1 MSSTMAAPAPTS
13 STSSSSPPTGVTR
26 TSDCRKFS
34 PNIFNKSKCSHCFR
48 QREEHSAAAL
58 ECNRAS
64 RKVSKCGYLFVAP
77 DWDFSNPL
85 YRTKRWQ
92 RRWFVLYD
100 DGELT
105 YSVDEHPETVP
116 QACIDMTKVLE
127 VTTAEDVTGH
137 SNSIAITAPDRVTFV
152 KGTCPEESKWWLNIL
167 VAFPKAKGRH
177 KRNATFPGAQAT
189 TTNTS
194 SLLQSSNSDAV
205 NAAAVAVARS
215 RHNSYHKDILTS
227 TQSTDVLS
235 GTNVSNMTTTTT
247 STSSM
252 LSDETTKKKKSKQ
265 SSAING
271 NTKLW
276 SHNDVVVKTPPTTTM
291 SNSSGNAR
299 KSPANSSKITKNS
312 RQTTNI
318 KNNRC
323 NNNGNVVASVTAD
336 GRQYDEVV
344 AIDDEE
350 DDDEDEDDEEDDG
363 VETGEDD
370 EEDDDDLEEEES
382 GHSTGEECNTKKKSS
397 ATNNTNNVHDEN
409 NRNAV
414 NEIKN
419 RVSPPCLLIEDIR
432 RDEKT
437 IKDLANTITNLS
449 QQQKNRWTSTAVN
462 NVLNSH
468 LHQNNNNN
476 NNNNN
481 KLDDKNSR
489 DEPDFY
495 RPTTISNSN
504 KQSGGSATTAGSGC
518 SIGGDTANHL
528 RPKSLPLA
536 ANSTP
541 AIVSAIVKKIPPV
554 MATTTASNKSSL
566 RYHQHHQQQQQ
577 QQQQTYQSRKQHK
590 QALER
595 GDPDGGCNLDD
606 LSSNYLSKTV
616 ELRVN
621 PAVPPSQAHG
631 SSSAASAAAA
641 AAAATNTTPNN
652 TPSALT
658 ESLNAKKGWL
668 MKQDNRTGDWT
679 KHWFTLSG
687 AALFYYRDP
696 VSEERGVLDG
706 VLDVNSLTNVAEV
719 NANRNYAF
727 QLTTWD
733 KRRLILASLSPNSR
747 NSWIAIL
754 RNAAGLPGGN
764 GMASSNASTSVTSSP
779 IQSGMGMK
787 HSSSGVQTLAP
798 NDKAS
803 TIAAAAAT
811 ATTTELIIK
820 DNTSDD
826 MKSEIEKD
834 FIKAQRIMQKYSGES
849 NSRLKKLTNETSPK
863 VIITNVS
870 SSSSKSSTQISP
882 PTPLTPKTAM
892 HFSSDEEYRTA
903 SEGGRRDSIG
913 DWGSPLS
920 PSPPSTLNM
929 MRAKDRM
936 RSRTTTPCPRMHKRS
951 RSSPPSSRRST
962 VDSVGSDDLPV
973 IHTVHEEINLNVDK
987 ELQFRLSV
995 VEKERDLLR
1004 DEAKEREARMS
1015 ELLNTLERTE
1025 QELNQ
1030 RIQEMEEVRECLT
1043 TQLEDAKRNAS
1054 EIIERLTDELDE
1066 GQRKIKDLEDR
1077 LARGIEE
1084 NENLY
1089 KRLREMESCSP
1100 ASFINL
1106 QRSKMKRMDSL
1117 SDLTHINDIDPYGL
1131 ERDSLAEEYSEL
1143 KGRFEK
1149 AVNEIRAMKRELKES
1164 QNQYDSLEISYA
1176 SLKQDLERKEIE
1188 DQSQLQMMADRI
1200 QDLTL
1205 KYSSSER
1212 QVRTLKQKLAKSER
1226 RRSLSLK
1233 GKEQLTVSKELEIK
1247 LNDLETKMDE
1257 LEKSHHLDVK
1267 QPIMESAPAVRLAG
1281 KKSSRRRSLESSASD
1296 SLQFLVRVN
1305 DLEKR
1310 CEGVNSSRSSSC
1322 TPTPNSNTPTLD
1334 SPPSRSSPAGSNL
1347 RLSEHLLERLRCLE
1361 SVLVSSKDRLEQGLS
1376 QLQNLRSSR
1385 NRRSVSPI
1393 TDRKD
1398 SYRFVERC
1406 LQEVVKLIR
1415 ESTETCVL
1423 QGSQTDV
1430 AQPSVY
1436 MLPDSSPVKKAL
1448 TQLESQLR
1456 SKLAELLKQRRMLR
1470 ERNELTKRKDLE
1482 LLAERIAFESVC
1494 FGKLRDSVERAE
1506 NPELFSERQTRAE
1519 VAETSHLMSLLKAKL
1534 QGKCTVKTSGS
1545 LDILAGVLARRLLLS
1560 SYQKTHGSA
1569 APQNV
1574 KLSMEPVDQNML
1586 DDLMR
1591 QQSEINVIA
1600 KRYKN
1605 NAMENL
1611 ATSLAAETLSYISTN
1626 DLVQGAVQE
1635 AWRQAQETVNAELV
1649 QSEIAH
1655 IMMRNAERLENS
1667 VAPSFGYT
1675 LTSEERL
1682 SFEKFA
1688 DAVHDVLRKEM
1699 ELAVTQL
1706 TQCYEETMQ
1715 QMKRG
1720 QWRMHLQHEHKASEG
1735 RQLLSEFADIVAHK
1749 ALIDARID
1757 VLRGE
1762 YASQSQSISKLDEE
1776 KEVKKLGITALQ
1788 KYENLFEELSTDLQ
1802 INNPDDILLEADF
1815 EFMYKQHAVDFLSD
1829 RQVLCDISTFLSQ
1842 LEDSLIA
1849 LQCEA
1854 TTSANEHIPRTE
1866 ISIESLQDVCHKCC
1880 ELRKR
1885 ADQLLQEVHRKLN
1898 DSCQHCL
1905 QVREK
1910 LHSLKEQHESEI
1922 LRLQQSHAKDLSA
1935 LMQQVEHQR
1944 SSIRCLEAEKNA
1956 INQDLN
1962 KSEELMEERER
1973 ELKSVTQLLHTKEDA
1988 LQATQGEQRELLKR
2002 LEAEEEK
2009 VRSYQEESDALTMKC
2024 ARQDDEY
2031 GMLLQERDYL
2041 QAELT
2046 KEQDR
2051 NKRLEKRV
2059 ELLEMEHGKQMEC
2072 LQQAYRDQMLT
2083 HCPDFSNAI
2092 DEESFRQRY
2101 QSEIEQ
2107 LRTLCEKGLS
2117 AMESSHRRTI
2127 NDLEEKHKQEIE
2139 RLLIEKETALA
2150 EETQATLAALDAMRK
2165 AHQSE
2170 VQREVARFKQEFLK
2184 QFQQKGERTMDST
2197 KAKEEELE
2205 ELRQEILSFSEK
2217 YSTKCVENA
2226 ALEEKLRAANQKL
2239 KHYQQMQQLE
2249 LRNKQFRAH
2258 LASDDPT
2265 KDMQYVQGLSNPKD
2279 GDDDDD
2285 ENGAVCQ
2292 DSEHVHATRN
2302 CNQDD
2307 SKEVQKDD
2315 ERDKGHHLKDS
2326 REQVHGQSQRQ
2337 QRQRQPERLEKDQQQ
2352 EQCTK
2357 ITSIVLPDTRPP
2369 PPPATAPQSTSSSSS
2384 PRQEQQHHQQLQSI
2398 IIRGLDS
2405 STPAK
2410 TCSSHDQY
2418 AFVDDGHNEHSSHED
2433 GDNNNNDDVV
2443 VAVAAAPPFD
2453 TTSITNN
2460 TNSIATTTITTS
2472 INGNNICSST
2482 TTTTCSPYTINITAA
2497 TTKISTA
2504 NTSTTTVTSLP
2515 ASGSGIYGNNL
2526 KSSLNFHNNSENAE
2540 DAAGS
2545 SKRQPNDELDQ
2556 RCVASAAAAVAV
2568 ASANDDVVLIG
2579 DTQDMP
2585 EGGGGGTKSANVI
2598 VNRFCHDLEDNL
2610 GNNCRYTYEPCYK
2623 QNNLF
2628 NYQNRMLNFEG
2639 LKTPSSTTTTTSAK
2653 TTFGKNLK
2661 TLSNQKKLNTGKYTR
2676 QQIQQQQQKSPQ
2688 QITMLSP
2695 HSSSEI
2701 LALAKPTPTST
2712 TSVGKTPNGRPMYR
2726 SIKTFQIKDNKQ
2738 GEIEAKHI
2746 SEHKQQQQQQQ
2757 ETTFK
2762 SSIQQQQ
2769 PQQPAPTTLKSVLNP
2784 VELPKNFSANNT
2796 INLNLNYLLN
2806 MEHKRPHNNNTAT
2819 PTTNTDHT
2827 INNNNNSNNSKPI
2840 LTSTLATKNM
2850 KIAEKCAINLNSF
2863 ADIIQKTKTTTAT
2876 TTMPT
2881 MPTKTKIIDN
2891 KHKGDDDDDSV
2902 KKYPPQHLRQSSQK
2916 PNKYT
2921 LKSTTT
2927 ATHKNANEQQFH
2939 QLQQQQHHLQQHHH
2953 HNTLC
2958 HDTDTMTMKTKRS
2971 RISSSPPPLNGRD
2984 VELNTI
2990 CTISSTNTTTA
3001 VKGTINSKSHQQSAQ
3016 NTASSPSNSSTPAT
3030 TPVASKPSSKA
3041 TKRNSSPSKRFELE
3055 I

>member
-1 MSSTMAAPAPTS
+1 MSSTMAPTTAITGAAA
-13 STSSSSPPTGVTR
+13 TSASSPPTTGTSSTATR

-167 VAFPKAKGRH
+167 IAFPKSKGRH
-177 KRNATFPGAQAT
+177 KRNATFPGAQS
-189 TTNTS
+189 TS
-194 SLLQSSNSDAV
+194 TILQSSHSDATSTTTV
-205 NAAAVAVARS
+205 SRN

-227 TQSTDVLS
+227 TQSTGILNTSTCSVGDERQ
-235 GTNVSNMTTTTT
+235 MTTAA
-247 STSSM
+247 SS
-252 LSDETTKKKKSKQ
+252 LSKTNNNTNG
-265 SSAING
+265 SS
-271 NTKLW
+271 KLW
-276 SHNDVVVKTPPTTTM
+276 SPNDVADASLTNTNGNSGSKKGSNVVVSSMITETTGGM
-291 SNSSGNAR
+291 
-299 KSPANSSKITKNS
+299 
-312 RQTTNI
+312 
-318 KNNRC
+318 KNNR
-323 NNNGNVVASVTAD
+323 NNNIVSGDVASV
-336 GRQYDEVV
+336 V
-344 AIDDEE
+344 DD
-350 DDDEDEDDEEDDG
+350 DDG

-370 EEDDDDLEEEES
+370 EEDDEEEDEEES
-382 GHSTGEECNTKKKSS
+382 GNSTGEESNTKNKTTSS
-397 ATNNTNNVHDEN
+397 VHDEN

-449 QQQKNRWTSTAVN
+449 QQQKNRWSSTAVN
-462 NVLNSH
+462 NVLNSI
-468 LHQNNNNN
+468 
-476 NNNNN
+476 NNN
-481 KLDDKNSR
+481 KSQQDDKNSR

-495 RPTTISNSN
+495 RPITIS
-504 KQSGGSATTAGSGC
+504 KQSAATN
-518 SIGGDTANHL
+518 GDAVNHL

-536 ANSTP
+536 SNSTP

-554 MATTTASNKSSL
+554 LATTTTTATSKSSL
-566 RYHQHHQQQQQ
+566 RYHHQPQQHHYHNQQQQQ
-577 QQQQTYQSRKQHK
+577 QQQNRSKQQK

-606 LSSNYLSKTV
+606 LTSSYLSKTV

-621 PAVPPSQAHG
+621 PGPPHSTSG
-631 SSSAASAAAA
+631 TTS
-641 AAAATNTTPNN
+641 TTTPTSS
-652 TPSALT
+652 TPSVLG

-668 MKQDNRTGDWT
+668 MKQDNRSGDWT

-754 RNAAGLPGGN
+754 RNAAGLPN
-764 GMASSNASTSVTSSP
+764 SSVVNATS
-779 IQSGMGMK
+779 
-787 HSSSGVQTLAP
+787 
-798 NDKAS
+798 
-803 TIAAAAAT
+803 AAGST
-811 ATTTELIIK
+811 ATNNANAQCSNGGALNLGNQSNCPSDSSLAKEQKNKSIPITTELIIK
-820 DNTSDD
+820 DNSSDD

-834 FIKAQRIMQKYSGES
+834 FIKAQRIMQSCPES
-849 NSRLKKLTNETSPK
+849 SSIQGKVKKLSSETSPK

-870 SSSSKSSTQISP
+870 TTASTKPATTLLSP
-882 PTPLTPKTAM
+882 QTPLTPKTAL

-920 PSPPSTLNM
+920 PSPPTTLNL

-936 RSRTTTPCPRMHKRS
+936 RPRTTTPCPRMHKRS

-962 VDSVGSDDLPV
+962 VDSVGSDELPL

-995 VEKERDLLR
+995 VEKERDMLR
-1004 DEAKEREARMS
+1004 NEAKEREARMS

-1025 QELNQ
+1025 QELNS
-1030 RIQEMEEVRECLT
+1030 RIQEMEEVRESLT
-1043 TQLEDAKRNAS
+1043 TQLEDAKRNAA
-1054 EIIERLTDELDE
+1054 EIIERISDDLEE
-1066 GQRKIKDLEDR
+1066 SQKKVKDLEDR
-1077 LARGIEE
+1077 LAQGIEE

-1106 QRSKMKRMDSL
+1106 QRYKMKRMDSL
-1117 SDLTHINDIDPYGL
+1117 SDLTQIKDIDPYGL
-1131 ERDSLAEEYSEL
+1131 ERDLLADEYSEL

-1149 AVNEIRAMKRELKES
+1149 AVTEIRAMKKELKDS

-1176 SLKQDLERKEIE
+1176 SLKQDMERKEIE

-1205 KYSSSER
+1205 KYSSSDR
-1212 QVRTLKQKLAKSER
+1212 QVRSLKQKLAKSER

-1247 LNDLETKMDE
+1247 LNDLETKIEE
-1257 LEKSHHLDVK
+1257 LEKSHHFNIK
-1267 QPIMESAPAVRLAG
+1267 QPILENPPVVKSAT

-1310 CEGVNSSRSSSC
+1310 CEGALNTSRSSSS
-1322 TPTPNSNTPTLD
+1322 TPTPNSNTPTLE
-1334 SPPSRSSPAGSNL
+1334 SPPRSSPAGNL
-1347 RLSEHLLERLRCLE
+1347 KLSEHLLERLKCLE
-1361 SVLVSSKDRLEQGLS
+1361 NVLVSSKDLLEQSLS

-1423 QGSQTDV
+1423 QGSQVDV
-1430 AQPSVY
+1430 TQPSSY

-1470 ERNELTKRKDLE
+1470 ERNELTKTKDLE

-1506 NPELFSERQTRAE
+1506 NPELFSQRQTRAE
-1519 VAETSHLMSLLKAKL
+1519 VAETSHLMSMLKAKL

-1560 SYQKTHGSA
+1560 SYQRNHGTSPTSA
-1569 APQNV
+1569 TAPTTDTV

-1586 DDLMR
+1586 DDLLR
-1591 QQSEINVIA
+1591 QQNEINVIA

-1605 NAMENL
+1605 NAMEKL

-1667 VAPSFGYT
+1667 LAPSFGYT
-1675 LTSEERL
+1675 LTSEERM

-1715 QMKRG
+1715 KMKRG
-1720 QWRMHLQHEHKASEG
+1720 QWRMHLQHEHKTSEG

-1757 VLRGE
+1757 VLRGDCPSE
-1762 YASQSQSISKLDEE
+1762 VISKIDEE
-1776 KEVKKLGITALQ
+1776 KEITKLGITALQ
-1788 KYENLFEELSTDLQ
+1788 KYENLFEELSSDLQ
-1802 INNPDDILLEADF
+1802 ITNPNDILLEADF

-1829 RQVLCDISTFLSQ
+1829 RQVLCDISSFLSQ

-1854 TTSANEHIPRTE
+1854 TSSNEHIPRTE

-1922 LRLQQSHAKDLSA
+1922 IRLQQSHAKDLAA

-1944 SSIRCLEAEKNA
+1944 STIRCLEAEKNA

-1973 ELKSVTQLLHTKEDA
+1973 ELQTLTQMLHTKEDA
-1988 LQATQGEQRELLKR
+1988 LQTTQGDQREILKR

-2009 VRSYQEESDALTMKC
+2009 VRSYQEESDALKMKC

-2031 GMLLQERDYL
+2031 VMLLQERDYI
-2041 QAELT
+2041 QSELN
-2046 KEQDR
+2046 KELEHR
-2051 NKRLEKRV
+2051 KRLEKRV

-2083 HCPDFSNAI
+2083 HCPDFSNVI

-2101 QSEIEQ
+2101 QGEIEQ

-2184 QFQQKGERTMDST
+2184 QFQQKGERTLDST

-2217 YSTKCVENA
+2217 YSIKCVENA

-2258 LASDDPT
+2258 LASEDPT
-2265 KDMQYVQGLSNPKD
+2265 KDMLYVQGLTRQKDD
-2279 GDDDDD
+2279 GDDNVD
-2285 ENGAVCQ
+2285 EDGAVCQ
-2292 DSEHVHATRN
+2292 DSEHVHATRDY
-2302 CNQDD
+2302 NQYD
-2307 SKEVQKDD
+2307 SRGTTMKDEWDND
-2315 ERDKGHHLKDS
+2315 EIHRKLC
-2326 REQVHGQSQRQ
+2326 REQVHGQNLKQQQQQ
-2337 QRQRQPERLEKDQQQ
+2337 QRQHHQRITTLQTSKTIELLPPTTSAPHQPLKQ
-2352 EQCTK
+2352 K
-2357 ITSIVLPDTRPP
+2357 
-2369 PPPATAPQSTSSSSS
+2369 
-2384 PRQEQQHHQQLQSI
+2384 QHHQQLQSI
-2398 IIRGLDS
+2398 IIRASDNTNR
-2405 STPAK
+2405 TPVK
-2410 TCSSHDQY
+2410 TCSEIDQKV
-2418 AFVDDGHNEHSSHED
+2418 FLGDDAD
-2433 GDNNNNDDVV
+2433 DDDDVDIHSGHSNCHD
-2443 VAVAAAPPFD
+2443 ADDVAATTKCTTTTTTPPPYD

-2460 TNSIATTTITTS
+2460 TESIATITPTKTTTNIS
-2472 INGNNICSST
+2472 NIICSSSTTPPT
-2482 TTTTCSPYTINITAA
+2482 TTTTPNTNV
-2497 TTKISTA
+2497 TT
-2504 NTSTTTVTSLP
+2504 LP
-2515 ASGSGIYGNNL
+2515 VSGASGLLVPIKSPSDKDSNNSNIGNP
-2526 KSSLNFHNNSENAE
+2526 KSSIELTADVGHGTGINSALTIPVDDEDNNNKDNDVTADE
-2540 DAAGS
+2540 DSGGS
-2545 SKRQPNDELDQ
+2545 KHTSDG
-2556 RCVASAAAAVAV
+2556 VAV
-2568 ASANDDVVLIG
+2568 VGSQF
-2579 DTQDMP
+2579 TQD
-2585 EGGGGGTKSANVI
+2585 I
-2598 VNRFCHDLEDNL
+2598 DDNL
-2610 GNNCRYTYEPCYK
+2610 APNNRYSYEPCYK
-2623 QNNLF
+2623 QTNLF
-2628 NYQNRMLNFEG
+2628 NYQNRMLNFEDIIEKATAG
-2639 LKTPSSTTTTTSAK
+2639 KFTTT
-2653 TTFGKNLK
+2653 GKSNL
-2661 TLSNQKKLNTGKYTR
+2661 
-2676 QQIQQQQQKSPQ
+2676 
-2688 QITMLSP
+2688 
-2695 HSSSEI
+2695 
-2701 LALAKPTPTST
+2701 A
-2712 TSVGKTPNGRPMYR
+2712 
-2726 SIKTFQIKDNKQ
+2726 
-2738 GEIEAKHI
+2738 
-2746 SEHKQQQQQQQ
+2746 
-2757 ETTFK
+2757 
-2762 SSIQQQQ
+2762 
-2769 PQQPAPTTLKSVLNP
+2769 
-2784 VELPKNFSANNT
+2784 
-2796 INLNLNYLLN
+2796 
-2806 MEHKRPHNNNTAT
+2806 
-2819 PTTNTDHT
+2819 
-2827 INNNNNSNNSKPI
+2827 
-2840 LTSTLATKNM
+2840 
-2850 KIAEKCAINLNSF
+2850 
-2863 ADIIQKTKTTTAT
+2863 
-2876 TTMPT
+2876 
-2881 MPTKTKIIDN
+2881 
-2891 KHKGDDDDDSV
+2891 GDDDD
-2902 KKYPPQHLRQSSQK
+2902 K
-2916 PNKYT
+2916 
-2921 LKSTTT
+2921 
-2927 ATHKNANEQQFH
+2927 QQ
-2939 QLQQQQHHLQQHHH
+2939 L
-2953 HNTLC
+2953 
-2958 HDTDTMTMKTKRS
+2958 S
-2971 RISSSPPPLNGRD
+2971 
-2984 VELNTI
+2984 
-2990 CTISSTNTTTA
+2990 
-3001 VKGTINSKSHQQSAQ
+3001 
-3016 NTASSPSNSSTPAT
+3016 
-3030 TPVASKPSSKA
+3030 
-3041 TKRNSSPSKRFELE
+3041 
-3055 I
+3055 

>member
-1 MSSTMAAPAPTS
+1 MSSAT
-13 STSSSSPPTGVTR
+13 SSPPTTATTTSTATR

-137 SNSIAITAPDRVTFV
+137 TNSIAITAPDRVTFV
-152 KGTCPEESKWWLNIL
+152 KGTCPEESKWWLNTL
-167 VAFPKAKGRH
+167 AAFPKSKGRH

-189 TTNTS
+189 TI
-194 SLLQSSNSDAV
+194 LQSTNSDAAAI
-205 NAAAVAVARS
+205 NATTRN

-227 TQSTDVLS
+227 TQSTGVLAS
-235 GTNVSNMTTTTT
+235 TTVSASSTTT
-247 STSSM
+247 SSSSAATANTAAM
-252 LSDETTKKKKSKQ
+252 ASKQ
-265 SSAING
+265 EKKLSSGIKSNG
-271 NTKLW
+271 SSKLW
-276 SHNDVVVKTPPTTTM
+276 SHNDVVVTTKTTM
-291 SNSSGNAR
+291 TTSKNA
-299 KSPANSSKITKNS
+299 AG
-312 RQTTNI
+312 I
-318 KNNRC
+318 KNNHNVNVGLRNVAAV
-323 NNNGNVVASVTAD
+323 NNNVV
-336 GRQYDEVV
+336 
-344 AIDDEE
+344 DD
-350 DDDEDEDDEEDDG
+350 DDDENEEDVDDDDEEDDG

-370 EEDDDDLEEEES
+370 EEDECDEEEES
-382 GHSTGEECNTKKKSS
+382 GNSTGEECNTKKKSS
-397 ATNNTNNVHDEN
+397 MAGTSVHDEN

-437 IKDLANTITNLS
+437 IKDLTNTITNLS
-449 QQQKNRWTSTAVN
+449 QQQKNRWTTTAVN
-462 NVLNSH
+462 NVLNTH
-468 LHQNNNNN
+468 LHQHNSNNNS
-476 NNNNN
+476 NN
-481 KLDDKNSR
+481 KTQQQDVNNSR
-489 DEPDFY
+489 DETDFY
-495 RPTTISNSN
+495 RPNSN
-504 KQSGGSATTAGSGC
+504 KHTTSSSSTSSSMAALETQS
-518 SIGGDTANHL
+518 HL

-536 ANSTP
+536 SNSTP

-554 MATTTASNKSSL
+554 MVSSSSQANATTNNNSSNNNRSKSSP
-566 RYHQHHQQQQQ
+566 RYQMQQLQSNQNLNRRQQ
-577 QQQQTYQSRKQHK
+577 K

-606 LSSNYLSKTV
+606 LSSNYLAKTV

-621 PAVPPSQAHG
+621 PPPPTPTA
-631 SSSAASAAAA
+631 
-641 AAAATNTTPNN
+641 NITTPP
-652 TPSALT
+652 TTTTTTLSASVV

-754 RNAAGLPGGN
+754 RNAAGLQQNSTVVLQSSTNSNNSNNNNSN
-764 GMASSNASTSVTSSP
+764 GSQSNCS
-779 IQSGMGMK
+779 MMK
-787 HSSSGVQTLAP
+787 HSSSTLGTNEIHNNGSNKSMP
-798 NDKAS
+798 
-803 TIAAAAAT
+803 
-811 ATTTELIIK
+811 TTELIIK

-834 FIKAQRIMQKYSGES
+834 FIKAQRINNNNNNS
-849 NSRLKKLTNETSPK
+849 NKSVKKLTTETSPQ
-863 VIITNVS
+863 VIITNIS
-870 SSSSKSSTQISP
+870 SSTSPKSSLISP
-882 PTPLTPKTAM
+882 QTPITPKTAM

-920 PSPPSTLNM
+920 PSPPAPLNI

-936 RSRTTTPCPRMHKRS
+936 RTRTTTPCPRMHKRS

-962 VDSVGSDDLPV
+962 VDSVGSDELPV

-995 VEKERDLLR
+995 VEKERDMLR
-1004 DEAKEREARMS
+1004 DEAKERETRMS

-1025 QELNQ
+1025 QELNN
-1030 RIQEMEEVRECLT
+1030 RIHEMEEVRESLS
-1043 TQLEDAKRNAS
+1043 TQLDDAKRNAS
-1054 EIIERLTDELDE
+1054 EIIERLTDELE
-1066 GQRKIKDLEDR
+1066 ESQRKIKDLEDR
-1077 LARGIEE
+1077 LASGIEE

-1089 KRLREMESCSP
+1089 KRLREMESYSP
-1100 ASFINL
+1100 ASFINM
-1106 QRSKMKRMDSL
+1106 QKSKMKRMDSL
-1117 SDLTHINDIDPYGL
+1117 SDLTQINDIDPYGL

-1188 DQSQLQMMADRI
+1188 DQSQLQMMAARI

-1233 GKEQLTVSKELEIK
+1233 GKEQLTVSKELEVK
-1247 LNDLETKMDE
+1247 LGELENKIDE
-1257 LEKSHHLDVK
+1257 LEKTHQLDIK
-1267 QPIMESAPAVRLAG
+1267 QPIMENPQASRSSI
-1281 KKSSRRRSLESSASD
+1281 KKSSRRRSLDANLSTIGSSD

-1322 TPTPNSNTPTLD
+1322 TPTPNSATPNLD
-1334 SPPSRSSPAGSNL
+1334 SPSRASPAGNV
-1347 RLSEHLLERLRCLE
+1347 RLSEHLIERLRCLE
-1361 SVLVSSKDRLEQGLS
+1361 SVLVTSKDRLEQSLS

-1385 NRRSVSPI
+1385 TRRSVSPI
-1393 TDRKD
+1393 TERKD

-1406 LQEVVKLIR
+1406 LHEVVKLIR

-1423 QGSQTDV
+1423 QSTHHELP
-1430 AQPSVY
+1430 QPSVY

-1456 SKLAELLKQRRMLR
+1456 CKLAELLKQRRMLR

-1506 NPELFSERQTRAE
+1506 NPELFCERQTRAE
-1519 VAETSHLMSLLKAKL
+1519 VAETSHLMSMLKAKL

-1560 SYQKTHGSA
+1560 SYEKTHGTQA
-1569 APQNV
+1569 QQDV
-1574 KLSMEPVDQNML
+1574 KLTMEPVDQNML
-1586 DDLMR
+1586 DDLLR
-1591 QQSEINVIA
+1591 QQNEINVIA

-1611 ATSLAAETLSYISTN
+1611 ATSLAAETLSYMSAN

-1655 IMMRNAERLENS
+1655 IMMRNAERLES
-1667 VAPSFGYT
+1667 SIAPSFGYT

-1688 DAVHDVLRKEM
+1688 DAVHDALRREM

-1735 RQLLSEFADIVAHK
+1735 RQLLTEFADIIAHK
-1749 ALIDARID
+1749 ALVDARID
-1757 VLRGE
+1757 VLRGD
-1762 YASQSQSISKLDEE
+1762 YANHSTSKIDEE
-1776 KEVKKLGITALQ
+1776 KEVKRLGITALQ
-1788 KYENLFEELSTDLQ
+1788 KYENLFEELSNDLQ

-1854 TTSANEHIPRTE
+1854 TASTNEHIPRTE

-1898 DSCQHCL
+1898 ASCQHCL

-1910 LHSLKEQHESEI
+1910 LHSLQEQHESEI
-1922 LRLQQSHAKDLSA
+1922 LRLQQSHAKDLTA

-1944 SSIRCLEAEKNA
+1944 TAIRCLEAEKNA

-1973 ELKSVTQLLHTKEDA
+1973 ELQAATQRLNAKELT
-1988 LQATQGEQRELLKR
+1988 LQATQGEQHELLKR

-2031 GMLLQERDYL
+2031 VMLLQERDYI
-2041 QAELT
+2041 QAQLA
-2046 KEQDR
+2046 KEQER
-2051 NKRLEKRV
+2051 SRRFEKRL

-2072 LQQAYRDQMLT
+2072 LQQAYRDQMLS
-2083 HCPDFSNAI
+2083 HCSELPNVV

-2117 AMESSHRRTI
+2117 AMESSHRRTL

-2184 QFQQKGERTMDST
+2184 QFQQRGERTLDST

-2217 YSTKCVENA
+2217 YSIKCVENA
-2226 ALEEKLRAANQKL
+2226 ALEEKLRVANQKL
-2239 KHYQQMQQLE
+2239 KHFQQMQQLE

-2258 LASDDPT
+2258 LASEDPSQDIQFVT
-2265 KDMQYVQGLSNPKD
+2265 RPKD
-2279 GDDDDD
+2279 SEDDNGD
-2285 ENGAVCQ
+2285 AVCQ
-2292 DSEHVHATRN
+2292 DSEHVHAKKS
-2302 CNQDD
+2302 NQNDND
-2307 SKEVQKDD
+2307 AKIYKQE
-2315 ERDKGHHLKDS
+2315 ELLK
-2326 REQVHGQSQRQ
+2326 Q
-2337 QRQRQPERLEKDQQQ
+2337 QRHCNDYEDQTTKQQP
-2352 EQCTK
+2352 
-2357 ITSIVLPDTRPP
+2357 
-2369 PPPATAPQSTSSSSS
+2369 
-2384 PRQEQQHHQQLQSI
+2384 QEQQHQQEQQQQDQESKQKQYKLI
-2398 IIRGLDS
+2398 KPLGTT
-2405 STPAK
+2405 STQIK
-2410 TCSSHDQY
+2410 TRSVNDLNSHN
-2418 AFVDDGHNEHSSHED
+2418 DDD
-2433 GDNNNNDDVV
+2433 DNNSSDKI
-2443 VAVAAAPPFD
+2443 AKA
-2453 TTSITNN
+2453 
-2460 TNSIATTTITTS
+2460 IATTTSLLANLTFPSSLLETSVIPTETTLSTNTITSNTGISITENVNNKELNTNNNNTCKTTTNTITTIANNTNNNKNNKDD
-2472 INGNNICSST
+2472 INFAKNNSSSNNIVVAA
-2482 TTTTCSPYTINITAA
+2482 TAA
-2497 TTKISTA
+2497 DNNDNNTNVTLLNSTSDSSNCKNISS
-2504 NTSTTTVTSLP
+2504 NNSCSH
-2515 ASGSGIYGNNL
+2515 SYGSGV
-2526 KSSLNFHNNSENAE
+2526 SSSNSSSHLSTNRRSCGG
-2540 DAAGS
+2540 AGGIDD
-2545 SKRQPNDELDQ
+2545 NDYL
-2556 RCVASAAAAVAV
+2556 
-2568 ASANDDVVLIG
+2568 
-2579 DTQDMP
+2579 T
-2585 EGGGGGTKSANVI
+2585 
-2598 VNRFCHDLEDNL
+2598 
-2610 GNNCRYTYEPCYK
+2610 NCRYSYEPCYK
-2623 QNNLF
+2623 QTNLF

-2639 LKTPSSTTTTTSAK
+2639 LKTSTR

-2661 TLSNQKKLNTGKYTR
+2661 TFKNQYKLN
-2676 QQIQQQQQKSPQ
+2676 
-2688 QITMLSP
+2688 
-2695 HSSSEI
+2695 
-2701 LALAKPTPTST
+2701 
-2712 TSVGKTPNGRPMYR
+2712 N
-2726 SIKTFQIKDNKQ
+2726 
-2738 GEIEAKHI
+2738 
-2746 SEHKQQQQQQQ
+2746 
-2757 ETTFK
+2757 
-2762 SSIQQQQ
+2762 
-2769 PQQPAPTTLKSVLNP
+2769 
-2784 VELPKNFSANNT
+2784 
-2796 INLNLNYLLN
+2796 
-2806 MEHKRPHNNNTAT
+2806 
-2819 PTTNTDHT
+2819 
-2827 INNNNNSNNSKPI
+2827 
-2840 LTSTLATKNM
+2840 TKNSL
-2850 KIAEKCAINLNSF
+2850 I
-2863 ADIIQKTKTTTAT
+2863 
-2876 TTMPT
+2876 
-2881 MPTKTKIIDN
+2881 
-2891 KHKGDDDDDSV
+2891 
-2902 KKYPPQHLRQSSQK
+2902 
-2916 PNKYT
+2916 
-2921 LKSTTT
+2921 
-2927 ATHKNANEQQFH
+2927 
-2939 QLQQQQHHLQQHHH
+2939 
-2953 HNTLC
+2953 
-2958 HDTDTMTMKTKRS
+2958 
-2971 RISSSPPPLNGRD
+2971 
-2984 VELNTI
+2984 
-2990 CTISSTNTTTA
+2990 
-3001 VKGTINSKSHQQSAQ
+3001 
-3016 NTASSPSNSSTPAT
+3016 
-3030 TPVASKPSSKA
+3030 
-3041 TKRNSSPSKRFELE
+3041 
-3055 I
+3055 

>member
-1 MSSTMAAPAPTS
+1 MH
-13 STSSSSPPTGVTR
+13 VNE
-26 TSDCRKFS
+26 RK
-34 PNIFNKSKCSHCFR
+34 
-48 QREEHSAAAL
+48 
-58 ECNRAS
+58 
-64 RKVSKCGYLFVAP
+64 
-77 DWDFSNPL
+77 D
-85 YRTKRWQ
+85 RWQ

-189 TTNTS
+189 TTINTTG
-194 SLLQSSNSDAV
+194 SLLQSSNSDAA
-205 NAAAVAVARS
+205 NTAAAAVARS

-227 TQSTDVLS
+227 TQSTGAS
-235 GTNVSNMTTTTT
+235 TTTTT
-247 STSSM
+247 TAM
-252 LSDETTKKKKSKQ
+252 LTDEKKKS
-265 SSAING
+265 SSSTTNG

-276 SHNDVVVKTPPTTTM
+276 SHNDVKVGTTTTTT
-291 SNSSGNAR
+291 SGMMVR
-299 KSPANSSKITKNS
+299 KSPSNSSKITKNS
-312 RQTTNI
+312 RANI
-318 KNNRC
+318 KNNHRC
-323 NNNGNVVASVTAD
+323 NNNMAGGGGNVVATV
-336 GRQYDEVV
+336 GHN
-344 AIDDEE
+344 
-350 DDDEDEDDEEDDG
+350 DDEDEDEVVAHDDDEDDDVDDDDDEDDG

-370 EEDDDDLEEEES
+370 EDDDDDLDEEES

-397 ATNNTNNVHDEN
+397 TLGGGSNSSSNNNNSNNVHDEN

-449 QQQKNRWTSTAVN
+449 QQQKNRWTTTAVN

-468 LHQNNNNN
+468 LHQSNNNN

-495 RPTTISNSN
+495 RPTTISSN
-504 KQSGGSATTAGSGC
+504 NNKSSTSSCGGGS
-518 SIGGDTANHL
+518 GDSANHL

-541 AIVSAIVKKIPPV
+541 AIVSAIVKKIPTV
-554 MATTTASNKSSL
+554 LATAGAATTAATTTTTANNKSSL
-566 RYHQHHQQQQQ
+566 RYHQHHLQQQQHQ
-577 QQQQTYQSRKQHK
+577 QHSYQSRKQQK

-621 PAVPPSQAHG
+621 PVPPSSVHG
-631 SSSAASAAAA
+631 SSSGVTTSTSAA
-641 AAAATNTTPNN
+641 NTTPNS
-652 TPSALT
+652 TPSSVLQ

-719 NANRNYAF
+719 NAQRNNAF

-754 RNAAGLPGGN
+754 RNAAGLPN
-764 GMASSNASTSVTSSP
+764 
-779 IQSGMGMK
+779 
-787 HSSSGVQTLAP
+787 
-798 NDKAS
+798 
-803 TIAAAAAT
+803 
-811 ATTTELIIK
+811 
-820 DNTSDD
+820 NTSDD

-834 FIKAQRIMQKYSGES
+834 FIKAQRIMPS
-849 NSRLKKLTNETSPK
+849 T
-863 VIITNVS
+863 
-870 SSSSKSSTQISP
+870 TQISP
-882 PTPLTPKTAM
+882 QTPLTPKTAL

-1025 QELNQ
+1025 QELNH

-1043 TQLEDAKRNAS
+1043 SQLEDAKRNAS

-1066 GQRKIKDLEDR
+1066 SQRKIKDLEDR

-1131 ERDSLAEEYSEL
+1131 ERDSLAEEYNEL

-1257 LEKSHHLDVK
+1257 
-1267 QPIMESAPAVRLAG
+1267 
-1281 KKSSRRRSLESSASD
+1281 
-1296 SLQFLVRVN
+1296 
-1305 DLEKR
+1305 
-1310 CEGVNSSRSSSC
+1310 
-1322 TPTPNSNTPTLD
+1322 PTLD
-1334 SPPSRSSPAGSNL
+1334 SPPSRSSPAVTAASPGNL

-1361 SVLVSSKDRLEQGLS
+1361 NVLVSSKDRLEQGLS

-1406 LQEVVKLIR
+1406 LQEV
-1415 ESTETCVL
+1415 
-1423 QGSQTDV
+1423 
-1430 AQPSVY
+1430 
-1436 MLPDSSPVKKAL
+1436 
-1448 TQLESQLR
+1448 
-1456 SKLAELLKQRRMLR
+1456 
-1470 ERNELTKRKDLE
+1470 
-1482 LLAERIAFESVC
+1482 
-1494 FGKLRDSVERAE
+1494 
-1506 NPELFSERQTRAE
+1506 
-1519 VAETSHLMSLLKAKL
+1519 
-1534 QGKCTVKTSGS
+1534 
-1545 LDILAGVLARRLLLS
+1545 
-1560 SYQKTHGSA
+1560 
-1569 APQNV
+1569 
-1574 KLSMEPVDQNML
+1574 
-1586 DDLMR
+1586 
-1591 QQSEINVIA
+1591 
-1600 KRYKN
+1600 
-1605 NAMENL
+1605 
-1611 ATSLAAETLSYISTN
+1611 
-1626 DLVQGAVQE
+1626 
-1635 AWRQAQETVNAELV
+1635 
-1649 QSEIAH
+1649 
-1655 IMMRNAERLENS
+1655 
-1667 VAPSFGYT
+1667 
-1675 LTSEERL
+1675 
-1682 SFEKFA
+1682 
-1688 DAVHDVLRKEM
+1688 
-1699 ELAVTQL
+1699 
-1706 TQCYEETMQ
+1706 
-1715 QMKRG
+1715 
-1720 QWRMHLQHEHKASEG
+1720 
-1735 RQLLSEFADIVAHK
+1735 
-1749 ALIDARID
+1749 
-1757 VLRGE
+1757 
-1762 YASQSQSISKLDEE
+1762 
-1776 KEVKKLGITALQ
+1776 
-1788 KYENLFEELSTDLQ
+1788 
-1802 INNPDDILLEADF
+1802 
-1815 EFMYKQHAVDFLSD
+1815 
-1829 RQVLCDISTFLSQ
+1829 
-1842 LEDSLIA
+1842 
-1849 LQCEA
+1849 CEA
-1854 TTSANEHIPRTE
+1854 TSSNEHIPRTE

-1944 SSIRCLEAEKNA
+1944 SAIRCLEAEKNA

-1973 ELKSVTQLLHTKEDA
+1973 ELQSVTQLLHTKEDA
-1988 LQATQGEQRELLKR
+1988 LHATQGEQRELLKR

-2031 GMLLQERDYL
+2031 VMLLQERDYL
-2041 QAELT
+2041 QSELT

-2083 HCPDFSNAI
+2083 HCPDFSNVI

-2184 QFQQKGERTMDST
+2184 QFQQKGERTLDST

-2217 YSTKCVENA
+2217 YSIKCVENA

-2265 KDMQYVQGLSNPKD
+2265 KDMQYVQGLSTAKD
-2279 GDDDDD
+2279 GDDEGDYD
-2285 ENGAVCQ
+2285 NGAVCQ

-2307 SKEVQKDD
+2307 SKEVRKDDAADENDD

-2337 QRQRQPERLEKDQQQ
+2337 QMWQQNEWLEEDQGRQQQ
-2352 EQCTK
+2352 HSTTK
-2357 ITSIVLPDTRPP
+2357 IVLPETKPP
-2369 PPPATAPQSTSSSSS
+2369 PSPATTTTYPLPLS
-2384 PRQEQQHHQQLQSI
+2384 PKQEQHHQQLQSI
-2398 IIRGLDS
+2398 IITGLDS

-2418 AFVDDGHNEHSSHED
+2418 VFDDGHNEHSSGHDDGVD
-2433 GDNNNNDDVV
+2433 GDTNKNNNNDVVV
-2443 VAVAAAPPFD
+2443 VAAVAPPFD

-2460 TNSIATTTITTS
+2460 TNSIATTTAAIIGSSNSSSNTITTTPS
-2472 INGNNICSST
+2472 KTKT
-2482 TTTTCSPYTINITAA
+2482 TTS
-2497 TTKISTA
+2497 S
-2504 NTSTTTVTSLP
+2504 SSSLMP
-2515 ASGSGIYGNNL
+2515 ASGSSGIYGNNL
-2526 KSSLNFHNNSENAE
+2526 KSSLNFHTHIGQDTENSSGEGSGGITANA
-2540 DAAGS
+2540 
-2545 SKRQPNDELDQ
+2545 
-2556 RCVASAAAAVAV
+2556 
-2568 ASANDDVVLIG
+2568 
-2579 DTQDMP
+2579 
-2585 EGGGGGTKSANVI
+2585 
-2598 VNRFCHDLEDNL
+2598 
-2610 GNNCRYTYEPCYK
+2610 
-2623 QNNLF
+2623 
-2628 NYQNRMLNFEG
+2628 
-2639 LKTPSSTTTTTSAK
+2639 
-2653 TTFGKNLK
+2653 
-2661 TLSNQKKLNTGKYTR
+2661 
-2676 QQIQQQQQKSPQ
+2676 
-2688 QITMLSP
+2688 
-2695 HSSSEI
+2695 
-2701 LALAKPTPTST
+2701 
-2712 TSVGKTPNGRPMYR
+2712 
-2726 SIKTFQIKDNKQ
+2726 
-2738 GEIEAKHI
+2738 
-2746 SEHKQQQQQQQ
+2746 
-2757 ETTFK
+2757 
-2762 SSIQQQQ
+2762 
-2769 PQQPAPTTLKSVLNP
+2769 
-2784 VELPKNFSANNT
+2784 
-2796 INLNLNYLLN
+2796 
-2806 MEHKRPHNNNTAT
+2806 
-2819 PTTNTDHT
+2819 
-2827 INNNNNSNNSKPI
+2827 
-2840 LTSTLATKNM
+2840 
-2850 KIAEKCAINLNSF
+2850 
-2863 ADIIQKTKTTTAT
+2863 
-2876 TTMPT
+2876 
-2881 MPTKTKIIDN
+2881 
-2891 KHKGDDDDDSV
+2891 
-2902 KKYPPQHLRQSSQK
+2902 
-2916 PNKYT
+2916 
-2921 LKSTTT
+2921 
-2927 ATHKNANEQQFH
+2927 
-2939 QLQQQQHHLQQHHH
+2939 
-2953 HNTLC
+2953 
-2958 HDTDTMTMKTKRS
+2958 
-2971 RISSSPPPLNGRD
+2971 
-2984 VELNTI
+2984 
-2990 CTISSTNTTTA
+2990 
-3001 VKGTINSKSHQQSAQ
+3001 HQQ
-3016 NTASSPSNSSTPAT
+3016 
-3030 TPVASKPSSKA
+3030 
-3041 TKRNSSPSKRFELE
+3041 L
-3055 I
+3055 

>member
-1 MSSTMAAPAPTS
+1 MSSTMATATGAATAPSPTTTA
-13 STSSSSPPTGVTR
+13 TSAATR

-127 VTTAEDVTGH
+127 VTTAEDITGH
-137 SNSIAITAPDRVTFV
+137 TNSIAITAPDRVTFV
-152 KGTCPEESKWWLNIL
+152 KGTCSEESKWWLNIL
-167 VAFPKAKGRH
+167 IAFPKSKGRH
-177 KRNATFPGAQAT
+177 KRNATFPGAQS
-189 TTNTS
+189 TS
-194 SLLQSSNSDAV
+194 TILQSSNSDA
-205 NAAAVAVARS
+205 ATAAVVRN

-227 TQSTDVLS
+227 TQSTGVLS
-235 GTNVSNMTTTTT
+235 TTTVSSKLNSSTT
-247 STSSM
+247 AASLSKANNNGSSKVWSPNDGVAKTPNPSTITSS
-252 LSDETTKKKKSKQ
+252 SNSGKKKSP
-265 SSAING
+265 SVAG
-271 NTKLW
+271 
-276 SHNDVVVKTPPTTTM
+276 
-291 SNSSGNAR
+291 
-299 KSPANSSKITKNS
+299 SSKITKNADGI
-312 RQTTNI
+312 T
-318 KNNRC
+318 NNR
-323 NNNGNVVASVTAD
+323 NVASDVLASAVD
-336 GRQYDEVV
+336 GNDDDDEN
-344 AIDDEE
+344 EE
-350 DDDEDEDDEEDDG
+350 DDVEDDDVDDDEDDG

-370 EEDDDDLEEEES
+370 EEDVDEEEDEEES

-397 ATNNTNNVHDEN
+397 PTNVHDEN

-414 NEIKN
+414 NEIKS

-449 QQQKNRWTSTAVN
+449 QQQKNRWTSAAVN
-462 NVLNSH
+462 NVLNSI
-468 LHQNNNNN
+468 
-476 NNNNN
+476 NNN
-481 KLDDKNSR
+481 KDDKNAR

-495 RPTTISNSN
+495 RPTTIS
-504 KQSGGSATTAGSGC
+504 KQSAAANGDAG
-518 SIGGDTANHL
+518 NHL

-536 ANSTP
+536 SNSSP

-554 MATTTASNKSSL
+554 LATTATASNKSSL
-566 RYHQHHQQQQQ
+566 RYHHHQQQQQ
-577 QQQQTYQSRKQHK
+577 QQQPIYQKSKQQK

-621 PAVPPSQAHG
+621 PGPPH
-631 SSSAASAAAA
+631 SSVASATSNAKTP
-641 AAAATNTTPNN
+641 TNTT
-652 TPSALT
+652 SSLA

-754 RNAAGLPGGN
+754 RNAAELPN
-764 GMASSNASTSVTSSP
+764 SASVSAVSTS
-779 IQSGMGMK
+779 
-787 HSSSGVQTLAP
+787 SSSSAP
-798 NDKAS
+798 NSAHTLGNCGGAS
-803 TIAAAAAT
+803 NLSNQSNCASVSLANEKNKSIPA
-811 ATTTELIIK
+811 TTELIIK

-834 FIKAQRIMQKYSGES
+834 FIKAQRIMQSYPES
-849 NSRLKKLTNETSPK
+849 SSLGRLKKLSSETSPK
-863 VIITNVS
+863 VIITNAS
-870 SSSSKSSTQISP
+870 AAPSSKSPVSLLSP
-882 PTPLTPKTAM
+882 QTPHTPKTAL

-920 PSPPSTLNM
+920 PSPPTTINM
-929 MRAKDRM
+929 LRAKDRM
-936 RSRTTTPCPRMHKRS
+936 RSRTTTACPRLHKRS

-962 VDSVGSDDLPV
+962 VDSVGSDELPL

-987 ELQFRLSV
+987 GLQFRLSV
-995 VEKERDLLR
+995 VEKERDMLR
-1004 DEAKEREARMS
+1004 DEAKERETRMS

-1025 QELNQ
+1025 QELNN
-1030 RIQEMEEVRECLT
+1030 RIQEMEEVRENLT
-1043 TQLEDAKRNAS
+1043 SQLEDAKRNAA
-1054 EIIERLTDELDE
+1054 EIIERITEELE
-1066 GQRKIKDLEDR
+1066 ESQRKSKDLEGR
-1077 LARGIEE
+1077 LAQGIEE
-1084 NENLY
+1084 NESLY
-1089 KRLREMESCSP
+1089 KRLRELESCSP
-1100 ASFINL
+1100 ASFSNL

-1117 SDLTHINDIDPYGL
+1117 SDLTHINDIDPYVL
-1131 ERDSLAEEYSEL
+1131 ERDSLADEYSEL

-1164 QNQYDSLEISYA
+1164 QNQYDTLEISYA

-1212 QVRTLKQKLAKSER
+1212 QVRSLKQKLAKSER

-1247 LNDLETKMDE
+1247 LNDLEAKIDE
-1257 LEKSHHLDVK
+1257 LEKNHSFDLK
-1267 QPIMESAPAVRLAG
+1267 QPIAESHPVTKATS

-1310 CEGVNSSRSSSC
+1310 CEGVNPSSRSSSC
-1322 TPTPNSNTPTLD
+1322 TPTPTPNSITPTLE
-1334 SPPSRSSPAGSNL
+1334 SPSRTPPNSNL
-1347 RLSEHLLERLRCLE
+1347 RLSEHLLERLKCLE
-1361 SVLVSSKDRLEQGLS
+1361 TVLVSSKDRLEQSLS

-1406 LQEVVKLIR
+1406 LQDVVKLIR
-1415 ESTETCVL
+1415 DSTETCVL
-1423 QGSQTDV
+1423 QGSQADV
-1430 AQPSVY
+1430 SQPPVY
-1436 MLPDSSPVKKAL
+1436 VLPDSSPVKKAL

-1519 VAETSHLMSLLKAKL
+1519 VAETSHLMSMLKAKL

-1545 LDILAGVLARRLLLS
+1545 LNILAGVLARRLLLS
-1560 SYQKTHGSA
+1560 SYQRTHGSPA
-1569 APQNV
+1569 TTAETSREGV

-1586 DDLMR
+1586 DDLLR
-1591 QQSEINVIA
+1591 QQNEINVIA

-1611 ATSLAAETLSYISTN
+1611 AASLAAETLSYISTN

-1655 IMMRNAERLENS
+1655 IMMRNAERLES
-1667 VAPSFGYT
+1667 SITPSFGYT

-1699 ELAVTQL
+1699 EVAVTQL

-1715 QMKRG
+1715 QMKRD
-1720 QWRMHLQHEHKASEG
+1720 QWRMHLQHERKSSEG

-1762 YASQSQSISKLDEE
+1762 YASQTAAKIDEE
-1776 KEVKKLGITALQ
+1776 KEVKKLGITTLQ
-1788 KYENLFEELSTDLQ
+1788 KYENLFEELSSDLQ
-1802 INNPDDILLEADF
+1802 ITNPNDILLEADF

-1854 TTSANEHIPRTE
+1854 TSSNEHIPRTE

-1885 ADQLLQEVHRKLN
+1885 ADQLLKEVHRKLN

-1910 LHSLKEQHESEI
+1910 LLSLNGQHESEI
-1922 LRLQQSHAKDLSA
+1922 LRLQQSHAKDLAA

-1944 SSIRCLEAEKNA
+1944 TTMRCLEAEKNA

-1973 ELKSVTQLLHTKEDA
+1973 ELQTITQMLHTKEDA
-1988 LQATQGEQRELLKR
+1988 LQTTQGEQRELLKR
-2002 LEAEEEK
+2002 LETEEEK

-2031 GMLLQERDYL
+2031 VMLLQERDFL
-2041 QAELT
+2041 QTELA
-2046 KEQDR
+2046 KEQER
-2051 NKRLEKRV
+2051 SRRLEKRV

-2072 LQQAYRDQMLT
+2072 LQQAYSDQMLT
-2083 HCPDFSNAI
+2083 HCPDFSNVI

-2101 QSEIEQ
+2101 QGEIEQ

-2184 QFQQKGERTMDST
+2184 QFQQKGERTLDST

-2217 YSTKCVENA
+2217 YSIKCVENA

-2258 LASDDPT
+2258 LASEDPT
-2265 KDMQYVQGLSNPKD
+2265 KDMLYVQGLTRQKDD
-2279 GDDDDD
+2279 GDDNDD
-2285 ENGAVCQ
+2285 GAVCQ

-2302 CNQDD
+2302 YNQDG
-2307 SKEVQKDD
+2307 SKETRMLN
-2315 ERDKGHHLKDS
+2315 ERNEDANHCKDS
-2326 REQVHGQSQRQ
+2326 REQVHGQNRTGQYW
-2337 QRQRQPERLEKDQQQ
+2337 QQQ
-2352 EQCTK
+2352 KQQQHEQTK
-2357 ITSIVLPDTRPP
+2357 TMRALELSLTASAPTSAPP
-2369 PPPATAPQSTSSSSS
+2369 QPLKIK
-2384 PRQEQQHHQQLQSI
+2384 QHHQQSQSI
-2398 IIRGLDS
+2398 IITASNTAATTTTR
-2405 STPAK
+2405 TPVK
-2410 TCSSHDQY
+2410 TCYIPDRKIL
-2418 AFVDDGHNEHSSHED
+2418 VDDRVHNSH
-2433 GDNNNNDDVV
+2433 NDHGIDH
-2443 VAVAAAPPFD
+2443 VAAVNYTSPSCDA

-2460 TNSIATTTITTS
+2460 TNLITTTTITTTTPTPSFTSS
-2472 INGNNICSST
+2472 ICCPGT
-2482 TTTTCSPYTINITAA
+2482 TSRTNEAA
-2497 TTKISTA
+2497 TTTA
-2504 NTSTTTVTSLP
+2504 SEAIPLTNVISLP
-2515 ASGSGIYGNNL
+2515 VTWASGLVVPINSTNKNTKQ
-2526 KSSLNFHNNSENAE
+2526 KSSINLSGVVGFGSSENDVVAIS
-2540 DAAGS
+2540 AGNH
-2545 SKRQPNDELDQ
+2545 ND
-2556 RCVASAAAAVAV
+2556 
-2568 ASANDDVVLIG
+2568 NDDVDAVSAAEDG
-2579 DTQDMP
+2579 GCGSGHAVAACVAVVGSRFSQDT
-2585 EGGGGGTKSANVI
+2585 
-2598 VNRFCHDLEDNL
+2598 EDSLNT
-2610 GNNCRYTYEPCYK
+2610 NCRYSYEPCYK
-2623 QNNLF
+2623 QTNLF

-2639 LKTPSSTTTTTSAK
+2639 VKTTSK
-2653 TTFGKNLK
+2653 TTFGKSLK
-2661 TLSNQKKLNTGKYTR
+2661 TLNNQKKINTTKHTR
-2676 QQIQQQQQKSPQ
+2676 YQKAHQQQQQI
-2688 QITMLSP
+2688 QILSELSAATTIK
-2695 HSSSEI
+2695 SSS
-2701 LALAKPTPTST
+2701 ST
-2712 TSVGKTPNGRPMYR
+2712 TATTQTGKGQQSSNNKQFAAPKQQPQIYR
-2726 SIKTFQIKDNKQ
+2726 SIKTFQIKENPAKANDIS
-2738 GEIEAKHI
+2738 GTMATCEFPEA
-2746 SEHKQQQQQQQ
+2746 SQ
-2757 ETTFK
+2757 EELTAPNRTPATTT
-2762 SSIQQQQ
+2762 S
-2769 PQQPAPTTLKSVLNP
+2769 TTLKSVLNP

-2796 INLNLNYLLN
+2796 INLNLNYLIN
-2806 MEHKRPHNNNTAT
+2806 MEHKKQLNTTTRNTNNSISNNKTIPNTYKTNNTAI
-2819 PTTNTDHT
+2819 TTTTT
-2827 INNNNNSNNSKPI
+2827 I
-2840 LTSTLATKNM
+2840 ATAKNDM
-2850 KIAEKCAINLNSF
+2850 KHLKIAEKSAINLNSF
-2863 ADIIQKTKTTTAT
+2863 TDIIEKATAAATAAIANTTN
-2876 TTMPT
+2876 P
-2881 MPTKTKIIDN
+2881 KLV
-2891 KHKGDDDDDSV
+2891 DDDDDQQLSR
-2902 KKYPPQHLRQSSQK
+2902 PQQTLSQ
-2916 PNKYT
+2916 PMPT
-2921 LKSTTT
+2921 DGSTS
-2927 ATHKNANEQQFH
+2927 ASNYGRVHSEQKH
-2939 QLQQQQHHLQQHHH
+2939 QQQNHSQQHHH
-2953 HNTLC
+2953 HNTIC
-2958 HDTDTMTMKTKRS
+2958 HDTDAMAMTTKRS
-2971 RISSSPPPLNGRD
+2971 RISSSPPPLDGRD
-2984 VELNTI
+2984 AELSTSTYVINDSNTTRT
-2990 CTISSTNTTTA
+2990 CTISNHQQHLLASPTTTA
-3001 VKGTINSKSHQQSAQ
+3001 
-3016 NTASSPSNSSTPAT
+3016 NTAPKSQSN
-3030 TPVASKPSSKA
+3030 AS
-3041 TKRNSSPSKRFELE
+3041 RRFELE

>member
-1 MSSTMAAPAPTS
+1 MSSTMAATAPPPTS
-13 STSSSSPPTGVTR
+13 SSSSSPPTGVTR

-194 SLLQSSNSDAV
+194 SLLQSSNSDAA
-205 NAAAVAVARS
+205 NSAAVAAAVARS

-227 TQSTDVLS
+227 TQSTGVLG
-235 GTNVSNMTTTTT
+235 GTTVSPATATLN
-247 STSSM
+247 
-252 LSDETTKKKKSKQ
+252 DEKKKSVVVT
-265 SSAING
+265 NG

-276 SHNDVVVKTPPTTTM
+276 SHNDVVVKTTTKTATNLTTTTTT
-291 SNSSGNAR
+291 SGNSNR
-299 KSPANSSKITKNS
+299 KSSANSSKITKNS
-312 RQTTNI
+312 RTNI
-318 KNNRC
+318 KNNHR
-323 NNNGNVVASVTAD
+323 NNNNMAGGNVVASVTRH
-336 GRQYDEVV
+336 GRDDDDE
-344 AIDDEE
+344 EE
-350 DDDEDEDDEEDDG
+350 DDDDVDEVVVDDDDDDEEDDG

-397 ATNNTNNVHDEN
+397 TANSNNVHDEN

-449 QQQKNRWTSTAVN
+449 QQQKNRWTATAVN

-468 LHQNNNNN
+468 LHQNN

-495 RPTTISNSN
+495 RPTTINSN
-504 KQSGGSATTAGSGC
+504 KQNAGSTVAG
-518 SIGGDTANHL
+518 SDTANHL

-554 MATTTASNKSSL
+554 LATTTTTTTANNKSSL

-577 QQQQTYQSRKQHK
+577 LQHQTYQSRKQQK

-621 PAVPPSQAHG
+621 PGPPSQPHTGG
-631 SSSAASAAAA
+631 SSSSSSSSAVAT
-641 AAAATNTTPNN
+641 TNTTPNNCN

-719 NANRNYAF
+719 NANRNNAF

-754 RNAAGLPGGN
+754 RNAAGLPN
-764 GMASSNASTSVTSSP
+764 QQNMATSNNNNNSSSNINVSGGGGGSVT
-779 IQSGMGMK
+779 QCSGGMTAMK
-787 HSSSGVQTLAP
+787 LSSSSLATQSVTLAP
-798 NDKAS
+798 NEKSA
-803 TIAAAAAT
+803 
-811 ATTTELIIK
+811 TELIIK

-834 FIKAQRIMQKYSGES
+834 FIKAQRIMQNYASES
-849 NSRLKKLTNETSPK
+849 TNSRLKKLTNETSPK

-870 SSSSKSSTQISP
+870 SGSSKSSTQISP
-882 PTPLTPKTAM
+882 QTPMTPKTAL

-962 VDSVGSDDLPV
+962 VDSVGSDDMPV

-1054 EIIERLTDELDE
+1054 EIIERLTDELEE

-1131 ERDSLAEEYSEL
+1131 ERDSLAEEYNEL

-1176 SLKQDLERKEIE
+1176 SLKQDMERKDIE

-1233 GKEQLTVSKELEIK
+1233 GKEQLTVSKELEMK

-1257 LEKSHHLDVK
+1257 LEKTHHLDIK
-1267 QPIMESAPAVRLAG
+1267 QPIVENAAPVVRVAG

-1310 CEGVNSSRSSSC
+1310 CEGVNNSSRSSSC

-1334 SPPSRSSPAGSNL
+1334 SPPSRSSPAAGNL

-1436 MLPDSSPVKKAL
+1436 LLPDSSPVKKAL

-1560 SYQKTHGSA
+1560 SYQKTHGPSA
-1569 APQNV
+1569 TQNV

-1667 VAPSFGYT
+1667 LAPSFGYS

-1720 QWRMHLQHEHKASEG
+1720 QWRMHLQHEHKTSEG
-1735 RQLLSEFADIVAHK
+1735 RHLLSEFADIVAHK

-1762 YASQSQSISKLDEE
+1762 YASQSQCSSSSSTTKLDEE

-1788 KYENLFEELSTDLQ
+1788 KYENLFEELSSDLQ

-1854 TTSANEHIPRTE
+1854 TTSTNEHIPRTE

-1944 SSIRCLEAEKNA
+1944 STIRCLEAEKNA

-1973 ELKSVTQLLHTKEDA
+1973 ELQSVTQLLHTKEDA

-2031 GMLLQERDYL
+2031 VMLLQERDYL
-2041 QAELT
+2041 QSELT
-2046 KEQDR
+2046 KEQER

-2083 HCPDFSNAI
+2083 HCPDFANVI

-2107 LRTLCEKGLS
+2107 LRTLCEKGLSASEKGLS

-2170 VQREVARFKQEFLK
+2170 VQREVSRFKQEFLK
-2184 QFQQKGERTMDST
+2184 QFQQKGERTLDST

-2217 YSTKCVENA
+2217 YSIKCVENA
-2226 ALEEKLRAANQKL
+2226 ALEEKLRAANKRL

-2265 KDMQYVQGLSNPKD
+2265 KDMQYVQGLLNPKD
-2279 GDDDDD
+2279 GDDD

-2292 DSEHVHATRN
+2292 DSEFCRYY
-2302 CNQDD
+2302 
-2307 SKEVQKDD
+2307 
-2315 ERDKGHHLKDS
+2315 
-2326 REQVHGQSQRQ
+2326 
-2337 QRQRQPERLEKDQQQ
+2337 
-2352 EQCTK
+2352 TK
-2357 ITSIVLPDTRPP
+2357 
-2369 PPPATAPQSTSSSSS
+2369 
-2384 PRQEQQHHQQLQSI
+2384 
-2398 IIRGLDS
+2398 
-2405 STPAK
+2405 
-2410 TCSSHDQY
+2410 
-2418 AFVDDGHNEHSSHED
+2418 
-2433 GDNNNNDDVV
+2433 NNNN
-2443 VAVAAAPPFD
+2443 
-2453 TTSITNN
+2453 TN
-2460 TNSIATTTITTS
+2460 
-2472 INGNNICSST
+2472 
-2482 TTTTCSPYTINITAA
+2482 
-2497 TTKISTA
+2497 
-2504 NTSTTTVTSLP
+2504 
-2515 ASGSGIYGNNL
+2515 
-2526 KSSLNFHNNSENAE
+2526 KS
-2540 DAAGS
+2540 
-2545 SKRQPNDELDQ
+2545 
-2556 RCVASAAAAVAV
+2556 
-2568 ASANDDVVLIG
+2568 
-2579 DTQDMP
+2579 
-2585 EGGGGGTKSANVI
+2585 
-2598 VNRFCHDLEDNL
+2598 
-2610 GNNCRYTYEPCYK
+2610 
-2623 QNNLF
+2623 QNN
-2628 NYQNRMLNFEG
+2628 
-2639 LKTPSSTTTTTSAK
+2639 
-2653 TTFGKNLK
+2653 
-2661 TLSNQKKLNTGKYTR
+2661 
-2676 QQIQQQQQKSPQ
+2676 
-2688 QITMLSP
+2688 
-2695 HSSSEI
+2695 
-2701 LALAKPTPTST
+2701 
-2712 TSVGKTPNGRPMYR
+2712 
-2726 SIKTFQIKDNKQ
+2726 
-2738 GEIEAKHI
+2738 
-2746 SEHKQQQQQQQ
+2746 
-2757 ETTFK
+2757 
-2762 SSIQQQQ
+2762 
-2769 PQQPAPTTLKSVLNP
+2769 
-2784 VELPKNFSANNT
+2784 
-2796 INLNLNYLLN
+2796 
-2806 MEHKRPHNNNTAT
+2806 
-2819 PTTNTDHT
+2819 
-2827 INNNNNSNNSKPI
+2827 
-2840 LTSTLATKNM
+2840 
-2850 KIAEKCAINLNSF
+2850 
-2863 ADIIQKTKTTTAT
+2863 
-2876 TTMPT
+2876 
-2881 MPTKTKIIDN
+2881 
-2891 KHKGDDDDDSV
+2891 
-2902 KKYPPQHLRQSSQK
+2902 
-2916 PNKYT
+2916 
-2921 LKSTTT
+2921 
-2927 ATHKNANEQQFH
+2927 
-2939 QLQQQQHHLQQHHH
+2939 
-2953 HNTLC
+2953 
-2958 HDTDTMTMKTKRS
+2958 
-2971 RISSSPPPLNGRD
+2971 
-2984 VELNTI
+2984 
-2990 CTISSTNTTTA
+2990 
-3001 VKGTINSKSHQQSAQ
+3001 
-3016 NTASSPSNSSTPAT
+3016 
-3030 TPVASKPSSKA
+3030 
-3041 TKRNSSPSKRFELE
+3041 
-3055 I
+3055 